1 MSRDLILVAISL
13 FTWGMG
19 EGAFISFQPL
29 YLQSLGA
36 NSLRIGAILGGYGI
50 ASTLAH
56 IPAGYLAD
64 RIGRR
69 PLMWAAWIIGLL
81 ATWIMALGRNLPI
94 FVAGMLLYGMTMFVI
109 APLSSYV
116 TAARGKWSVARALT
130 LTSAAYNLGAVLG
143 PTLGGIIGN
152 SFGYRTIFFVSA
164 GIFGISTAV
173 ILLIRPQPIE
183 PLQPE
188 EKGNHLF
195 KNRRYL
201 IFIVIYFLAVFS
213 MYLPQPLSPNF
224 LQNQRGLSLVQIGQ
238 LYSISSLGIVIS
250 NLLLG
255 HLDVRLGY
263 LIGQIGVGAFALLLW
278 QGQGI
283 LWYIPAFLLLGG
295 FRTTRS
301 LATAYIRSMVS
312 GANMG
317 LAYGL
322 AETIGAIAT
331 IIAPLLAG
339 YLYQIDPT
347 RIYALSTVLIALSLG
362 VSAVFSASQIT
373 PTLTQHLSRQVKIPQ
388 KSQEGLGDEPRV

>member
-1 MSRDLILVAISL
+1 MSRDLILVSLSL
-13 FTWGMG
+13 FTWGIG

-29 YLQSLGA
+29 YLQSMGA
-36 NSLRIGAILGGYGI
+36 DPLRIGAILGGYGI

-69 PLMWAAWIIGLL
+69 PLMWAAWLMCLL
-81 ATWIMALGRNLPI
+81 ATCIMALSPNLPV

-130 LTSAAYNLGAVLG
+130 LISATYNLGAILG
-143 PTLGGIIGN
+143 PNLGGAIGN

-164 GIFGISTAV
+164 CIFVISTLT
-173 ILLIRPQPIE
+173 ILLIRPQPVE
-183 PLQPE
+183 NPQAE
-188 EKGNHLF
+188 EKSNHLF

-201 IFIVIYFLAVFS
+201 IFVGIYFLAVFS
-213 MYLPQPLSPNF
+213 MYLPQPLSPNY
-224 LQNQRGLSLVQIGQ
+224 LQNQCGLSLVQIGQ
-238 LYSISSLGIVIS
+238 LYSVSSLGIVIS
-250 NLLLG
+250 NLILG

-263 LIGQIGVGAFALLLW
+263 LLGQVGVGGFALLLW
-278 QGQGI
+278 HGNGL
-283 LWYIPAFLLLGG
+283 LWYVPAYLLMGG

-312 GANMG
+312 GPNMG

-322 AETIGAIAT
+322 AETIAAIAT
-331 IIAPLLAG
+331 IIAPPLAG
-339 YLYQIDPT
+339 YLYQNEPSQM
-347 RIYALSTVLIALSLG
+347 YGFSAALIAFSLS
-362 VSAVFSASQIT
+362 VSLVF
-373 PTLTQHLSRQVKIPQ
+373 TLVQYKPRLLPRCFQQVKLPKQ
-388 KSQEGLGDEPRV
+388 AQEGLGDEPRL